1 MGITVD
7 MAYKSL
13 NKYTEELCGDKVEI
27 LHTPES
33 HILIL
38 ADGMGSGVKANI
50 LATMASRILGSM
62 FLKGVPLEKCVETLA
77 ETLPVCKVRQMAYAT
92 FSILQVFNNGDAYL
106 AEFDNPG
113 CIFIRN
119 NSLVKIPE
127 NIRVIEGRKI
137 NEYRFTV
144 RKGDTLILL
153 SDGTI
158 HAGTGDLLN
167 FGWDWKEIADYAVKK
182 SALTIS
188 AMHLATVLCQA
199 CDDLYQ
205 FKPGDDT
212 TVAVMRITER
222 KQVNLMTGPA
232 QNQEDDEAMVHA
244 FMADDEAAKVVCGG
258 TSSLIVSRVLGRKLD
273 VSVENVDSTVP
284 PIAYIDGID
293 LVTEGILTMNRALS
307 LLEQYTNTEEI
318 TEEFFKELDEENG
331 ASMLAKLLIESC
343 TELHI
348 FVGKAVNSAYQNTEL
363 PFNLGIRQSLVD
375 RIREVVETMGK
386 IVTVTYY

>member
-119 NSLVKIPE
+119 NALVKIPE

-144 RKGDTLILL
+144 RKGDALILL